1 MSFVKS
7 KDEKPWSAAIRRS
20 IASSRWLIAIPLVL
34 MSAMY
39 ARFFYGFWLGDDFG
53 FLHQAWLASAD
64 GNLWVQTWAQFF
76 AVASDG
82 VVFYRPMMIA
92 SVALNEWIAGDNFAG
107 WFALNYLAHAGNT
120 VIIAMLIARLAAAC
134 ERDGRVAGVIAA
146 TFFALC
152 PVLAEG
158 VFWVAARAD
167 AYVTLLTLAGVYV
180 WTSSP
185 TPAMRAAALP
195 VLFGLALG
203 FKESAAVFPLQM
215 MLVALAWPGRLS
227 RAQIVAVAAC
237 FFLVALF
244 LGLRAHFFGDFWRVY
259 MRPDTAPRVDA
270 LWLGTGSIE
279 DWWKSLTQRTPRG
292 AIVYLGILGSAC
304 VLIASQA
311 RGAQRRIAAALLCA
325 SGGVV
330 LATLLATGG
339 MPASGEGGRLAYTPV
354 AWLALAIGV
363 AGSEPA
369 SDIGPGEGHPWY
381 RRAGLALFACATFA
395 GTWVLQG
402 ELRAARSAQNQVR
415 DLVNAS
421 REWAVTHAG
430 LTLLMIE
437 QNYGPIVTTRNA
449 QAWLVLPPIQPTP
462 LLQRVLP
469 TLPAELSPRHD
480 QLLAGL
486 ATRLDKVRPSRLD
499 GDELGRL
506 FEHDAAHWPE
516 HYACWSRHKHRFV
529 ELAAPDPSDRTR
541 WVAALLDGF
550 GQCTSAG

>member
-1 MSFVKS
+1 
-7 KDEKPWSAAIRRS
+7 
-20 IASSRWLIAIPLVL
+20 
-34 MSAMY
+34 
-39 ARFFYGFWLGDDFG
+39 
-53 FLHQAWLASAD
+53 
-64 GNLWVQTWAQFF
+64 
-76 AVASDG
+76 
-82 VVFYRPMMIA
+82 
-92 SVALNEWIAGDNFAG
+92 
-107 WFALNYLAHAGNT
+107 
-120 VIIAMLIARLAAAC
+120 
-134 ERDGRVAGVIAA
+134 
-146 TFFALC
+146 
-152 PVLAEG
+152 
-158 VFWVAARAD
+158 
-167 AYVTLLTLAGVYV
+167 
-180 WTSSP
+180 
-185 TPAMRAAALP
+185 
-195 VLFGLALG
+195 
-203 FKESAAVFPLQM
+203 
-215 MLVALAWPGRLS
+215 
-227 RAQIVAVAAC
+227 
-237 FFLVALF
+237 
-244 LGLRAHFFGDFWRVY
+244 

-421 REWAVTHAG
+421 CEWAVTHAG

>member
-1 MSFVKS
+1 
-7 KDEKPWSAAIRRS
+7 
-20 IASSRWLIAIPLVL
+20 
-34 MSAMY
+34 
-39 ARFFYGFWLGDDFG
+39 
-53 FLHQAWLASAD
+53 
-64 GNLWVQTWAQFF
+64 
-76 AVASDG
+76 
-82 VVFYRPMMIA
+82 
-92 SVALNEWIAGDNFAG
+92 
-107 WFALNYLAHAGNT
+107 
-120 VIIAMLIARLAAAC
+120 
-134 ERDGRVAGVIAA
+134 
-146 TFFALC
+146 
-152 PVLAEG
+152 
-158 VFWVAARAD
+158 
-167 AYVTLLTLAGVYV
+167 
-180 WTSSP
+180 
-185 TPAMRAAALP
+185 
-195 VLFGLALG
+195 
-203 FKESAAVFPLQM
+203 
-215 MLVALAWPGRLS
+215 
-227 RAQIVAVAAC
+227 
-237 FFLVALF
+237 
-244 LGLRAHFFGDFWRVY
+244 
-259 MRPDTAPRVDA
+259 
-270 LWLGTGSIE
+270 
-279 DWWKSLTQRTPRG
+279 
-292 AIVYLGILGSAC
+292 
-304 VLIASQA
+304 
-311 RGAQRRIAAALLCA
+311 
-325 SGGVV
+325 
-330 LATLLATGG
+330 

-369 SDIGPGEGHPWY
+369 SDIGPGEDHPWY
-381 RRAGLALFACATFA
+381 RRAGLALIACATFA

>member
-20 IASSRWLIAIPLVL
+20 IASSRWLVAIPLVL